1 MSYLSDDQVNLLK
14 QAAAESHVPVAVSD
28 CEAFLLQPGVQ
39 AVVPVKWE
47 GRMPPKHFGCLASA
61 FAPEGVNALPGLC

>member
-1 MSYLSDDQVNLLK
+1 MSYLSGDQVNLLK

-28 CEAFLLQPGVQ
+28 CEAFVLQPGEQ

-47 GRMPPKHFGCLASA
+47 GPMPPSTSA
-61 FAPEGVNALPGLC
+61 AWPQRLHLRV